1 MWIERDL
8 VERLKKSVNSRP
20 AVFVTGARQTG
31 KSSLLKKEFPDAEYV
46 SFDRIIHAKQAE
58 ESPEYFLKSLE
69 KQTILDEVQYV
80 PEIFRELKVVID
92 KERSRYGKWLLTGSQ
107 VFELSENISE
117 SLAGRITLLHLE
129 TLSANEIR
137 NSDAGE
143 LKNYLWKGGYPE
155 LWSNPDLDHSEFFES
170 YIKTYVERDLRSIVD
185 VKNLSDFKKF
195 FIILAAR
202 AGQLI
207 NYRDISKEVGVSDVT
222 IKNWLSALQI
232 CGLIY
237 LLPPYYEN
245 IGKRLTKT
253 PKLYFADH
261 GLLCHLLNITTLE
274 AWHSHIFKG
283 ALWENF
289 VMMELIKS
297 YGAIPGRNL
306 FFYRDQNGV
315 EIDFIVIGGDKL
327 FLIEA
332 KAAEQHG
339 SMKLN
344 FSKVAPLLNKKYK
357 VESIIAQNILESK
370 VFRFRDFSAFNP
382 LYCKNPDI

>member
-1 MWIERDL
+1 M
-8 VERLKKSVNSRP
+8 
-20 AVFVTGARQTG
+20 
-31 KSSLLKKEFPDAEYV
+31 EYV
-46 SFDRIIHAKQAE
+46 FCGSFANRRRNL
-58 ESPEYFLKSLE
+58 EYFLKSLE

-92 KERSRYGKWLLTGSQ
+92 NERSRYGKWLLTGSQ
-107 VFELSENISE
+107 VFELSKNISE

-185 VKNLSDFKKF
+185 VKNLSDFRKF

-237 LLPPYYEN
+237 LLPPY
-245 IGKRLTKT
+245 
-253 PKLYFADH
+253 
-261 GLLCHLLNITTLE
+261 
-274 AWHSHIFKG
+274 
-283 ALWENF
+283 
-289 VMMELIKS
+289 
-297 YGAIPGRNL
+297 
-306 FFYRDQNGV
+306 
-315 EIDFIVIGGDKL
+315 
-327 FLIEA
+327 
-332 KAAEQHG
+332 
-339 SMKLN
+339 
-344 FSKVAPLLNKKYK
+344 
-357 VESIIAQNILESK
+357 
-370 VFRFRDFSAFNP
+370 
-382 LYCKNPDI
+382 